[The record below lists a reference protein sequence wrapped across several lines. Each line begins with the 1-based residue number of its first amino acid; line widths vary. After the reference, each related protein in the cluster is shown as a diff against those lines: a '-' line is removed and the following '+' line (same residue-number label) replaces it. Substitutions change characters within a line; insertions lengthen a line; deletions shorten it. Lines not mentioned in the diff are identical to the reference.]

1 MSLPTAPLHSSL
13 TTTLAFLTIPL
24 LYRAI
29 HTRLSRS
36 RQKSPHSLHSLHTS
50 SSSSSNTSRAR
61 SKPTTESTIPSPF
74 PPVIRHMLSSCR
86 LSYLST
92 VDGDSAHLSLMRF
105 TYMWDDDMDQEIIVM
120 STQRRTKK
128 FEMLRR
134 QKGVALLVHDFPQHG
149 SGGGG
154 EGGVYSITLNGDCT
168 IVEEGELAF
177 VYFTLLM
184 VWSSHKRT
192 HRSHVYPSHRT

>member
-1 MSLPTAPLHSSL
+1 
-13 TTTLAFLTIPL
+13 
-24 LYRAI
+24 
-29 HTRLSRS
+29 
-36 RQKSPHSLHSLHTS
+36 
-50 SSSSSNTSRAR
+50 
-61 SKPTTESTIPSPF
+61 
-74 PPVIRHMLSSCR
+74 MLSSCR

-134 QKGVALLVHDFPQHG
+134 QRGVALLVHDFPQHG

-168 IVEEGELAF
+168 IVEEGE
-177 VYFTLLM
+177 
-184 VWSSHKRT
+184 
-192 HRSHVYPSHRT
+192 RSTRYRAAHLEHNPDYPQFIVGDDIAMLCINATEARICNINDQVTRWNATDGTSV

>member
-1 MSLPTAPLHSSL
+1 MSLPTTAPLHSSL

-36 RQKSPHSLHSLHTS
+36 REPSPHSLHLHT

-61 SKPTTESTIPSPF
+61 SKPTTESTIRPPF

-86 LSYLST
+86 LAYLST

-105 TYMWDDDMDQEIIVM
+105 TYMRDDDMDQE
-120 STQRRTKK
+120 
-128 FEMLRR
+128 
-134 QKGVALLVHDFPQHG
+134 
-149 SGGGG
+149 
-154 EGGVYSITLNGDCT
+154 
-168 IVEEGELAF
+168 
-177 VYFTLLM
+177 
-184 VWSSHKRT
+184 
-192 HRSHVYPSHRT
+192 